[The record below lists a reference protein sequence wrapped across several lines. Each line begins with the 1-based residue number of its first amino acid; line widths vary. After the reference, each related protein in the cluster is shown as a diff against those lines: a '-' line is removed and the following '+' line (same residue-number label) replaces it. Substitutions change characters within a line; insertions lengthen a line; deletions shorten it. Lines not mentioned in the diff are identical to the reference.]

1 MIKAL
6 MIITMVSGAEY
17 TAQLPSMDV
26 CMNEKAVVLSQNDVR
41 SAACI
46 PSAEQ
51 TTSMDKFKEMM
62 NMFQRLVDDMQQ
74 RALQES
80 PKAGIRG

>member
-1 MIKAL
+1 VIKAL

-26 CMNEKAVVLSQNDVR
+26 CMKEKAVVLSQNDVS

-62 NMFQRLVDDMQQ
+62 NMFQNLVDDMQQ
-74 RALQES
+74 RALDES
-80 PKAGIRG
+80 PKAGVRG

>member
-6 MIITMVSGAEY
+6 MIITMVSGTEY

-26 CMNEKAVVLSQNDVR
+26 CMKEKAAVISQNDVK

-51 TTSMDKFKEMM
+51 TNSMDKFKEMM
-62 NMFQRLVDDMQQ
+62 NVFRNLIDDMEQ
-74 RALQES
+74 RALEGS
-80 PKAGIRG
+80 PKTGVRG

>member
-17 TAQLPSMDV
+17 HAQLPSMDV
-26 CMNEKAVVLSQNDVR
+26 CMNEKAAVLSQNDVK

-62 NMFQRLVDDMQQ
+62 KMFQNLVDDMQQ
-74 RALQES
+74 RALEEG
-80 PKAGIRG
+80 PKAGVRG